1 MAKYKLKAL
10 SVFIDGKCFLKEQNT
25 IFDTKVFPKGSLD
38 AAIKGGFFVE
48 VSDEEIL
55 EEVETEL
62 AKNDKIELEEGDVVS
77 EIVEEVDVD
86 EVVEEVVVKDDLVLN
101 AQNIVGK
108 RASK

>member
-38 AAIKGGFFVE
+38 GAIKGGFLE
-48 VSDEEIL
+48 EISDESIL
-55 EEVETEL
+55 EEIETEI
-62 AKNDKIELEEGDVVS
+62 AKNDQIELEEGDVVS
-77 EIVEEVDVD
+77 ETVEEVDVD
-86 EVVEEVVVKDDLVLN
+86 DVVEEVVVKDDLVLN

-108 RASK
+108 KK